1 MNENHNR
8 ASDLVETTDCLEAVG
23 VLRGWKNFLFIIVA
37 VCLLLQQASFWLVDV
52 GYIRPDGRSAGSV
65 SAAAAQDTKQIGKTT
80 AEPVAEQDKP
90 AQEEPT
96 AGREVQKTPQKTD
109 ALFGI
114 TFEYLGR
121 LIRFVDGVLA
131 LTAALYMLTLLFSL
145 KISLIGR
152 LGGINHIVRA
162 FFLSLVMVV
171 LLLPWQKLFGAIVVG
186 AMYGPDELAKC
197 CAVKPEGIFA
207 IVIHYLRFTGY
218 WALIVLLFILAQL
231 RSSRWSKAILRR
243 LEVI

>member
-23 VLRGWKNFLFIIVA
+23 VLRGWKNFLFIIIA
-37 VCLLLQQASFWLVDV
+37 ACLFLQQASFWLVNM
-52 GYIRPDGRSAGSV
+52 GYIKPGSQTTGNLVV
-65 SAAAAQDTKQIGKTT
+65 SAAQDTKQSVKNA
-80 AEPVAEQDKP
+80 AELVAEQGKP
-90 AQEEPT
+90 AQEEPST
-96 AGREVQKTPQKTD
+96 GQKVQQPQQKTE

-114 TFEYLGR
+114 TFEYLAW
-121 LIRFVDGVLA
+121 LIRFDNGVLA
-131 LTAALYMLTLLFSL
+131 LTAVLYMLTLLFSL

-171 LLLPWQKLFGAIVVG
+171 LLLPWQKLFGPMVVG
-186 AMYGPDELAKC
+186 AMYNPDELTKC

-218 WALIVLLFILAQL
+218 WGLVVLLFILAQL
-231 RSSRWSKAILRR
+231 RSLRWAKAILRR

>member
-1 MNENHNR
+1 MNENR
-8 ASDLVETTDCLEAVG
+8 DKASDLVETTDCLEAVG

-37 VCLLLQQASFWLVDV
+37 VCLFLQQGSFWLANL
-52 GYIRPDGRSAGSV
+52 GYTKPDDRTAGSLSV
-65 SAAAAQDTKQIGKTT
+65 APAQETKGVGKTA
-80 AEPVAEQDKP
+80 AEPVTEQGQP
-90 AQEEPT
+90 AQGQQAT
-96 AGREVQKTPQKTD
+96 GQEVQKLPQKTD
-109 ALFGI
+109 ARFGI
-114 TFEYLGR
+114 TFEHLAW
-121 LIRFVDGVLA
+121 LISFANGVLA

-145 KISLIGR
+145 KISLVGR

-171 LLLPWQKLFGAIVVG
+171 LLLPWQKLFGPMVLGEI
-186 AMYGPDELAKC
+186 YTPDELAKA
-197 CAVKPEGIFA
+197 CAVKPEGIFG

-218 WALIVLLFILAQL
+218 WALAVLLFILSQV